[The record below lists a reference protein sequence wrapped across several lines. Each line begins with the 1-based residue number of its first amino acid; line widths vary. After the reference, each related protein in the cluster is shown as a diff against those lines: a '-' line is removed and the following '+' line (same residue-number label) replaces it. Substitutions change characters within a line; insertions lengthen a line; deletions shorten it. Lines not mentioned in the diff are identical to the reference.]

1 MSKVFLIT
9 VPAIQIPVVA
19 DSAEEAMECLLEN
32 PEFYHEAASGVLNT
46 MFDEETH
53 HDDLDTVEITA
64 DSLKAEHAHLTES
77 VPWGDGGFFT
87 VEERVIDEEL
97 MAADDESYEEEP
109 EQFVESWD
117 SL

>member
-9 VPAIQIPVVA
+9 VPAIQIPIAA
-19 DSAEEAMECLLEN
+19 DSVEEAMECLLEN
-32 PEFYHEAASGVLNT
+32 PEFYHEAATGVMNIMLE
-46 MFDEETH
+46 EETY
-53 HDDLDTVEITA
+53 HDDLDAVEITA
-64 DSLKAEHAHLTES
+64 DSLKAEHAHLTEN

-97 MAADDESYEEEP
+97 MGADDETYEEDSG
-109 EQFVESWD
+109 QFAEGWD